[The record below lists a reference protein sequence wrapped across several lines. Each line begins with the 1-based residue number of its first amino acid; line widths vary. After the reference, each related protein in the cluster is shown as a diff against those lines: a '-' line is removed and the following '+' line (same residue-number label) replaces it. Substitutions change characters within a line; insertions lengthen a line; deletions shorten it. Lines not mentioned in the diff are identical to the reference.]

1 MNKAPEFAPYP
12 QAQAPVYSRWL
23 VIGAVLPTLVGS
35 SSMWFFGDF
44 YGPLAATVSV
54 VGVLLLWLLAFLLR
68 VLVYRFNRHN
78 AQCYAE
84 TVEQIQQ
91 VWWARHRQKAALV
104 EAVLVGA
111 ACSTPEHRQELF
123 NPDHQPPKPKE
134 TPEGTAIRLCQVFG
148 ADIAERERQLAILLA
163 LHWHEQRTAPPVLQ
177 PLRCYWQGSLAA
189 WEAFVEQMAKTCPEV
204 HLPACPEPWQ
214 GIRSLDSII
223 DQLQGAPADARILCA
238 GCQSSP
244 IRQEHRLP
252 AGEAA
257 LLWLFGPQGRV
268 LFSRGEWFTADAESL
283 TSVAERALQQ
293 SNLKS
298 PAPICV
304 SFSQPDVP
312 HLFDIGW
319 NTKQNVQDAN
329 FGALEDLEAMV
340 VLTLAAWHAER
351 HGQPCAWRAPDPHHT
366 LVLGIVEPDDS
377 SN

>member
-35 SSMWFFGDF
+35 SSRWFFGDF
-44 YGPLAATVSV
+44 YGPLVATVSV
-54 VGVLLLWLLAFLLR
+54 VGLLLLWTLAFLLR
-68 VLVYRFNRHN
+68 VLWYRLNRHN
-78 AQCYAE
+78 AQCHAE

-104 EAVLVGA
+104 EAMLVGA
-111 ACSTPEHRQELF
+111 AYSTPEHTQ
-123 NPDHQPPKPKE
+123 

-163 LHWHEQRTAPPVLQ
+163 LHWHEQRTEPLVQ
-177 PLRCYWQGSLAA
+177 PLCCYWQGSLAA

-204 HLPACPEPWQ
+204 HLPAHPEPWQ
-214 GIRSLDSII
+214 GIRSLNSII

-244 IRQEHRLP
+244 IRQERRLP
-252 AGEAA
+252 AGEGA

-268 LFSRGEWFTADAESL
+268 LFSRGEWFTADVSSL

-298 PAPICV
+298 PAPIYV

-312 HLFDIGW
+312 SLFDIGW
-319 NTKQNVQDAN
+319 NTKQSVPDAS

-351 HGQPCAWRAPDPHHT
+351 HVQPSAWRAPDPHYI